1 MSKQALTLEI
11 DASVLS
17 PHLQI
22 WLLLVCS
29 PLQRKDQGVIE
40 NTWSWSYRVKHIKIY
55 ILPKSHHTSKAKFFR
70 LFFCQLINI
79 IATCHAN
86 IPIAEQL
93 FTVFHLEMLVSMLY
107 PAKSSAPYRAVH
119 HINRSFFVHVSCLFS
134 LATKQCGISLFFVCG
149 KIGPLHVWPVSH
161 ALWHKIFSQLNY
173 FWTCWIIQETP

>member
-1 MSKQALTLEI
+1 MSKKA
-11 DASVLS
+11 
-17 PHLQI
+17 QI
-22 WLLLVCS
+22 YL
-29 PLQRKDQGVIE
+29 
-40 NTWSWSYRVKHIKIY
+40 IKIY

-134 LATKQCGISLFFVCG
+134 LATKQCGISLFLCVERLALCMSDQFRTLFG
-149 KIGPLHVWPVSH
+149 IKFSH
-161 ALWHKIFSQLNY
+161 S
-173 FWTCWIIQETP
+173 